1 MTGKATDKIK
11 KVVIAG
17 AGVGGLTAAV
27 ALHRRGIDVEVYEK
41 HEAAAK
47 HTTGFTLWSYAIA
60 RLAALGVGPKEM
72 EGIGSTVE
80 VTEIRNQKGRLIS
93 EMPVG
98 EVSRKLGHESYEIRR
113 PRLLEALEACL
124 PAGTVRR
131 GAECV
136 SAESTGDTATI
147 ELADGSRVSGDLV
160 IGADGIHSK
169 IRDSVAGPSELRDSG
184 YRGCS
189 AVAKFSNESLP
200 PHRHI
205 DIWGRGGKAGMSDVG
220 EGNARWYLTWKAKV
234 DAKRQT
240 RAQLCESYA
249 GWDPLVVQLIEA
261 TDESAIIHH
270 EFFDMASIATWR
282 QGRVVLLGDAAHATT
297 PFAAMGANM
306 TIEDI
311 AVLMDLFDE
320 KIGVEAALQSFEE
333 ARKKRTEDIVAKGRT
348 MARLT
353 QLHSPFAAWLR
364 DQAFLHMPE
373 EDTKRVTQEMASGD

>member
-1 MTGKATDKIK
+1 MVRKHEGLMTEKATDKIK

-136 SAESTGDTATI
+136 
-147 ELADGSRVSGDLV
+147 
-160 IGADGIHSK
+160 
-169 IRDSVAGPSELRDSG
+169 
-184 YRGCS
+184 
-189 AVAKFSNESLP
+189 
-200 PHRHI
+200 
-205 DIWGRGGKAGMSDVG
+205 
-220 EGNARWYLTWKAKV
+220 
-234 DAKRQT
+234 
-240 RAQLCESYA
+240 
-249 GWDPLVVQLIEA
+249 
-261 TDESAIIHH
+261 
-270 EFFDMASIATWR
+270 
-282 QGRVVLLGDAAHATT
+282 
-297 PFAAMGANM
+297 
-306 TIEDI
+306 
-311 AVLMDLFDE
+311 
-320 KIGVEAALQSFEE
+320 
-333 ARKKRTEDIVAKGRT
+333 
-348 MARLT
+348 
-353 QLHSPFAAWLR
+353 
-364 DQAFLHMPE
+364 
-373 EDTKRVTQEMASGD
+373 